1 MTNRTTNTRKRMTF
15 ITAFAN
21 RIKTNRTTF
30 ARITITY
37 WTTFARTF

>member
-1 MTNRTTNTRKRMTF
+1 MTNRTTNTRKRVAF

-21 RIKTNRTTF
+21 RIKTNWAAF

-37 WTTFARTF
+37 WATFARTF